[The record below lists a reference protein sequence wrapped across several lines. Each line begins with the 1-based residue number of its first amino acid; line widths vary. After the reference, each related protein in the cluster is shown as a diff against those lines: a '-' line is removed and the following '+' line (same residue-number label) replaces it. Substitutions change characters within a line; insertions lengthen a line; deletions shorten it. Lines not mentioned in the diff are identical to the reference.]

1 MRITRLVKSIPGY
14 VLVWTVTNA
23 EMTVY
28 GKLLSLTS
36 RASMRKHSQEQVQLL
51 QTIHGR
57 ERTLALF
64 ISYLYM
70 E

>member
-1 MRITRLVKSIPGY
+1 MRITRLVISIDGY
-14 VLVWTVTNA
+14 VFVWTINNA

-28 GKLLSLTS
+28 GELLKPTS
-36 RASMRKHSQEQVQLL
+36 QASIRKHSQEQLQLL

-64 ISYLYM
+64 ISYVYT